1 MATVQNFEN
10 ITSVSD
16 MQNIISFLRNNWTW
30 AAEEDA
36 PNPDNPSY
44 TYNGKIFYL
53 DAAKTKGVNIHV
65 RNGTNSVNINPYFK
79 GNHYH
84 YATNNPN
91 VTSTYPFSMKIEI
104 TSDTLIISWKYE
116 SATVPVANCEKMV
129 VHNAVNPNTNATE
142 QVLTYIGNKSSSNV
156 SAMYASDVITP
167 ADNSEQ
173 NGNANVNGKY
183 TALINLYNT
192 KSNFVATNVYKSMFM
207 ELSAWSFG
215 DVMLNGHRYRMSGP
229 IFALDE

>member
-36 PNPDNPSY
+36 PKPDNPGY
-44 TYNGKIFYL
+44 TSNGKIFYL
-53 DAAKTKGVNIHV
+53 DAAKTKGVNIYV

-84 YATNNPN
+84 YATNDPN
-91 VTSTYPFSMKIEI
+91 VSSAYPFSMKIEI
-104 TSDTLIISWKYE
+104 TSDTLIISWKYD
-116 SATVPVANCEKMV
+116 SATLPVANCEKMI
-129 VHNAVNPNTNATE
+129 VHNAVNPNTNVTE

-156 SAMYASDVITP
+156 SAMYASDVPTSV
-167 ADNSEQ
+167 DMSEQ
-173 NGNANVNGKY
+173 NGNANVSSKY

-192 KSNFVATNVYKSMFM
+192 KSNFVATDVYKSMFM

-215 DVMLNGHRYRMSGP
+215 DVMLNGHRYRMSGS